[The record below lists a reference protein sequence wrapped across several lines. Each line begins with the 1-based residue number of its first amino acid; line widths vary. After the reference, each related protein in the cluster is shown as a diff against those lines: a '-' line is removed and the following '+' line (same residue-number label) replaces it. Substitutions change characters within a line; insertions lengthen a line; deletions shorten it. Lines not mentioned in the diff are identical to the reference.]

1 MRLTFPIIKIFPI
14 LFLILTQLTLYGQEK
29 EKIEIE
35 KEIKA
40 EELPSSILLSIK
52 PLEQEGERFKY
63 YQESDSVNTFY
74 EVKLKFRGDKLS
86 VKYTEAGKI
95 FDLEVERPI
104 NSLPEEV
111 QDSILNYFK
120 EHHKKHKLKKLQ
132 LNYTYSDLEKDFIM
146 DYVAKVLTGL
156 TLKYEVEAYLKSKE
170 RNGLYEL
177 IFSSRGEL
185 IDIKKINSRAAEYVM
200 Y

>member
-1 MRLTFPIIKIFPI
+1 MRITFSFIKSLPI
-14 LFLILTQLTLYGQEK
+14 LFLLLTQLSLYGQEK

-35 KEIKA
+35 KEIKV

-63 YQESDSVNTFY
+63 YQESDGINTFY

-86 VKYTEAGKI
+86 VKYTELGKI
-95 FDLEVERPI
+95 FDLEVEQPI
-104 NSLPEEV
+104 NSLPHEV
-111 QDSILNYFK
+111 QDSIQNYFEK
-120 EHHKKHKLKKLQ
+120 HHKKHKLKKLQ
-132 LNYTYSDLEKDFIM
+132 LNYTYSDLDKDFIM
-146 DYVAKVLTGL
+146 DYVANVLTGL
-156 TLKYEVEAYLKSKE
+156 TLKYEIEAYLKSDK

-177 IFSSRGEL
+177 VFSSQGEI